1 MPNHEEKDHAE
12 MEEGP
17 QDGEE
22 LEGFSFGP
30 KKGGR
35 RRRRKS
41 RKKSKKRSKN
51 KSAKKTKKKRRRK
64 KKLNKFFALMLNHAQ
79 KIYYMIYVHTMHI
92 MEPIL
97 RGISEKKSIKFAI
110 NLLKT

>member
-17 QDGEE
+17 QDGGEV
-22 LEGFSFGP
+22 EGFSFGP

-64 KKLNKFFALMLNHAQ
+64 KKLNKFFALMLAAKKKGAASFKYKGKTYVGRKH
-79 KIYYMIYVHTMHI
+79 KRLGMIY
-92 MEPIL
+92 
-97 RGISEKKSIKFAI
+97 KKK
-110 NLLKT
+110 